1 MLMQVQVFLDVTSQK
16 SCIFIPP
23 LLRALKHVNPLHTL
37 DPHFLKLD
45 IV

>member
-16 SCIFIPP
+16 SCVFIPA
-23 LLRALKHVNPLHTL
+23 LLRALNHVNNLHTL

-45 IV
+45 TV